1 MNCDKLGLMAATA
14 IQLVRAFLTV
24 TVLVGIALLVSCK
37 SSGDILGPSDETAEA
52 AKIVIEANKDLKAIK
67 VLYEKNENKRE
78 ELKNAMSTDDTAAVR
93 KISDE
98 VVYLINDGAA
108 LGKSA
113 LDKIDQARELNVN
126 SDYAEYLRLKWEA
139 LNKQLEAFEEYRQAA
154 RKLRDNYDPKN
165 TAVRE
170 TVAAEFKER
179 SENYQKLME
188 KSRDYS
194 SQANELAKEVLKRP
208 QE

>member
-1 MNCDKLGLMAATA
+1 MSRVILTGMTLLC
-14 IQLVRAFLTV
+14 IAFL
-24 TVLVGIALLVSCK
+24 ISCK
-37 SSGDILGPSDETAEA
+37 SSGGIDILGPSDETAEA

-67 VLYEKNENKRE
+67 VLYGKNENKRE

-93 KISDE
+93 KLSDE
-98 VVYLINDGAA
+98 VVYIINDGAA
-108 LGKSA
+108 LGKSS
-113 LDKIDQARELNVN
+113 LDKIDQARELNIN
-126 SDYAEYLRLKWEA
+126 ADYAEYLRLKWEA

-165 TAVRE
+165 TQVRE
-170 TVAAEFKER
+170 TVAAEFKAR

-194 SQANELAKEVLKRP
+194 SQANELAKEVLRKP
-208 QE
+208 PE